1 MGIIALTYNFVNA
14 SSSKASMKKGG
25 WKCPPRGFV
34 KLNVDAS
41 FDLDLLKGTMGAVL
55 RDDKGRFIAGGNGK
69 TDYCADVIMAEA
81 LAVKFGLNLAQ
92 RAGCNHLIINSDN
105 LEYSS
110 YRRSRSRSK
119 NPAALPINWPIIH
132 MFPSLLV
139 NVHNLLD
146 YFTLVLAGNGHN
158 FRAHGPPGT
167 GMRFFVTCDPANIR
181 HIFTTNYTN
190 FPKGTEFV
198 AIFDI
203 MGDSLF
209 NVDGARA
216 LRPRVKIHT
225 VLSSPRLVASMEA
238 CCRDKVVNNLLPLFC
253 HMASTNALFDM
264 QELMSRFMF
273 DLATTALFSVDP
285 GLLSIDMPSM
295 DIAVAMDTVMRWLNI
310 GPERMLG
317 AAHTVLRVFVAK
329 MIERRNIDKVHV
341 SNDEEQEGV
350 DILSS
355 YINDPDFADYDFLC
369 AGLIGL
375 MLALRDTVRT
385 TLTWIFYNLAQNPD
399 IVATIRNEL
408 LPIALQK
415 APTGAGAMVIFEPE
429 EIKSLVY
436 LRATLYE
443 TLRLYPPAPL
453 ERKTVATEDIMPSGH
468 KVHAGDTVF
477 VSIYSMGRMRD
488 VWGENCLDYNPHRWL
503 SKDGN
508 TLRYVP
514 SHKFLSFNSG
524 PRICPGKDIAVM
536 QMKIIIATV
545 LWNFDVEVLEG
556 QSIRPKSSCILQME
570 NGLIVK
576 LKKRQA

>member
-1 MGIIALTYNFVNA
+1 
-14 SSSKASMKKGG
+14 
-25 WKCPPRGFV
+25 
-34 KLNVDAS
+34 
-41 FDLDLLKGTMGAVL
+41 
-55 RDDKGRFIAGGNGK
+55 
-69 TDYCADVIMAEA
+69 
-81 LAVKFGLNLAQ
+81 
-92 RAGCNHLIINSDN
+92 
-105 LEYSS
+105 
-110 YRRSRSRSK
+110 
-119 NPAALPINWPIIH
+119 
-132 MFPSLLV
+132 
-139 NVHNLLD
+139 
-146 YFTLVLAGNGHN
+146 
-158 FRAHGPPGT
+158 
-167 GMRFFVTCDPANIR
+167 
-181 HIFTTNYTN
+181 
-190 FPKGTEFV
+190 
-198 AIFDI
+198 
-203 MGDSLF
+203 
-209 NVDGARA
+209 
-216 LRPRVKIHT
+216 
-225 VLSSPRLVASMEA
+225 
-238 CCRDKVVNNLLPLFC
+238 
-253 HMASTNALFDM
+253 
-264 QELMSRFMF
+264 
-273 DLATTALFSVDP
+273 
-285 GLLSIDMPSM
+285 
-295 DIAVAMDTVMRWLNI
+295 
-310 GPERMLG
+310 
-317 AAHTVLRVFVAK
+317 

-375 MLALRDTVRT
+375 MLALRDMVRT

-477 VSIYSMGRMRD
+477 FSIYSMGRMRG
-488 VWGENCLDYNPHRWL
+488 VWGEDCLDYNPHRWL